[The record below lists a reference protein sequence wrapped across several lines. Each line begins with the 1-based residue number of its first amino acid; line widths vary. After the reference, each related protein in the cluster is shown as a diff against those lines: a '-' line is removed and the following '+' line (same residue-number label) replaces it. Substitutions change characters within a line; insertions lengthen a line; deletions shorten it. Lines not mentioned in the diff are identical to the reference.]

1 MKRKIL
7 VFFITFCMYLSC
19 ICVTYA
25 NTRGNLYIESNK
37 DIFDVNEEIEIS
49 VNLEGIRT
57 AAFTLYLYFDSDKL
71 QYISGPENINIEGNK
86 IIYLWYDEKGGSG
99 AKDGKIVSFKFKT
112 IKNGTASFNVEGEF
126 YTDKAQKIEMNFKE
140 KEIKIGK
147 GETKLEKQ
155 AKEERGNSSD
165 INNSRLQNLR
175 LNIEG
180 MVPAFNS
187 NVYNYYLTV
196 RSDIKD
202 IEVLAIAENN
212 DAKTQVTGN
221 ESLKDGL
228 NLIKI
233 EVNSKDNASSS
244 TYTINVT
251 KTDDIEAANTN
262 LETLAIEN
270 ELLYPAFST
279 DITNYK
285 VEVGNSVEQI
295 RILAIPEEENASVEI
310 VKNDFLKEGNNEIKI
325 IVTAKNGFTKKEYLI
340 DVYKRNNSE
349 EEIYN
354 IELQENNERLNE
366 IYEASKTSIEKTE
379 EIEQEAS
386 KENKMAYILITILI
400 IFMVLLI
407 IYIRKKTSN
416 SN

>member
-7 VFFITFCMYLSC
+7 VFFIIFFVCLSY
-19 ICVTYA
+19 IYVSYA
-25 NTRGNLYIESNK
+25 STRENLYVESNK

-49 VNLEGIRT
+49 VNLEGIKT

-71 QYISGPENINIEGNK
+71 QYISGPENINVDGNK

-202 IEVLAIAENN
+202 IDVLAIAENN

-270 ELLYPAFST
+270 VLLNPVFDTSITQYNVEIAN
-279 DITNYK
+279 DITKLN
-285 VEVGNSVEQI
+285 
-295 RILAIPEEENASVEI
+295 ILAIPENENGKVE
-310 VKNDFLKEGNNEIKI
+310 VSGNENLKEGENQI
-325 IVTAKNGFTKKEYLI
+325 IITVTAPNGFTNRQYVI
-340 DVYKRNNSE
+340 NVYKRNVLE
-349 EEIYN
+349 EEQYKEEESKKEDKLEQAYQ
-354 IELQENNERLNE
+354 IEKVSANDQENLPQQSEGEQQKNYWWIAIIVVL
-366 IYEASKTSIEKTE
+366 IVLIEG
-379 EIEQEAS
+379 
-386 KENKMAYILITILI
+386 
-400 IFMVLLI
+400 VL
-407 IYIRKKTSN
+407 K
-416 SN
+416 

>member
-7 VFFITFCMYLSC
+7 VFFIIFFVCLSC
-19 ICVTYA
+19 IYVSYA
-25 NTRGNLYIESNK
+25 STRGNLYVESNK

-49 VNLEGIRT
+49 INLEGIKT

-71 QYISGPENINIEGNK
+71 QYISGPENINVDGNK

-99 AKDGKIVSFKFKT
+99 AKDGEIVNFKFKA
-112 IKNGTASFNVEGEF
+112 IKNGTASFNVDGEF

-147 GETKLEKQ
+147 DETKLEKQ

-187 NVYNYYLTV
+187 DVYNYYLTV
-196 RSDIKD
+196 KSDIKD

-212 DAKTQVTGN
+212 DENIQVTGN

-310 VKNDFLKEGNNEIKI
+310 IKDDFLKEGNNEIKI

-366 IYEASKTSIEKTE
+366 IYEASKTSIEERKK
-379 EIEQEAS
+379 IEQERS
-386 KENKMAYILITILI
+386 KENKMAYIVIIISI